1 MAPESWLFA
10 GESNL
15 RASRVGRIRGKR
27 NDSSTHRVT
36 DTDSSTALSSFNP
49 AHADVGVNHVF
60 HNLRLVEKCFHRTNS
75 DECSELVDFRNS
87 PFDHF
92 VIFHAEQ
99 NCVKT
104 NLLVNCTITVDDSP
118 TAKRLVVC
126 GQKDEAVL
134 LVETTLE
141 SGHGQSVNVIVEGSA
156 LTHVFSRN
164 ADSVFP

>member
-1 MAPESWLFA
+1 MSQKNTMIPK
-10 GESNL
+10 
-15 RASRVGRIRGKR
+15 RI
-27 NDSSTHRVT
+27 
-36 DTDSSTALSSFNP
+36 
-49 AHADVGVNHVF
+49 
-60 HNLRLVEKCFHRTNS
+60 
-75 DECSELVDFRNS
+75 
-87 PFDHF
+87 
-92 VIFHAEQ
+92 
-99 NCVKT
+99 
-104 NLLVNCTITVDDSP
+104 ITVDDSP